1 MENLNSFNEEKKV
14 KIAQKRI
21 IINKTIFFFKIKKVC
36 ECVSVNVCQI
46 LKKKEDE
53 EIKKKDLNS
62 NNCDIYI
69 IEK

>member
-14 KIAQKRI
+14 KIAQKHYELLLT
-21 IINKTIFFFKIKKVC
+21 KQFFFKIKKVR

-53 EIKKKDLNS
+53 EIKKRT
-62 NNCDIYI
+62 
-69 IEK
+69 

>member
-1 MENLNSFNEEKKV
+1 MKKKSQNSTKTL
-14 KIAQKRI
+14 RI
-21 IINKTIFFFKIKKVC
+21 IINKTIFFQNKKVC

-62 NNCDIYI
+62 NNCDIYN
-69 IEK
+69 

>member
-46 LKKKEDE
+46 LKKTKRL
-53 EIKKKDLNS
+53 KKKDLNS

>member
-1 MENLNSFNEEKKV
+1 MKKKKSKQHKNELLLTK
-14 KIAQKRI
+14 Q
-21 IINKTIFFFKIKKVC
+21 FFFKIKKVC

-62 NNCDIYI
+62 NNCDIYN
-69 IEK
+69 

>member
-21 IINKTIFFFKIKKVC
+21 IINKTIFFQNKKVC
-36 ECVSVNVCQI
+36 ECVSINVCQI

-62 NNCDIYI
+62 NNCDIYN
-69 IEK
+69 

>member
-21 IINKTIFFFKIKKVC
+21 IINKTIFFQNKKRVF

>member
-14 KIAQKRI
+14 KIAQKYYELLLT
-21 IINKTIFFFKIKKVC
+21 KQFFFQNKKEMC

-53 EIKKKDLNS
+53 EIKKRT
-62 NNCDIYI
+62 
-69 IEK
+69 

>member
-14 KIAQKRI
+14 KIAQKHYELLLT
-21 IINKTIFFFKIKKVC
+21 KQFFLY

-53 EIKKKDLNS
+53 EIKKRT
-62 NNCDIYI
+62 
-69 IEK
+69 